1 MANTTPSQQTYLPG
15 THPDLPPPVST
26 SGAIGWARNNLFSS
40 PLNIVLTVLSAWFLW
55 TMIPPL
61 LTWGLFDA
69 VWQASS
75 RKDCW
80 AQMDVAEGAACW
92 AFIADRLQVFIY
104 GFYPEGER
112 WRVNLSFV
120 LFVIAVVYALYDR
133 MPARRYG
140 LWYCVAFPF
149 IVGWLLFGGL
159 FGLVAVETN
168 DFGGIMLTMVLGVTA
183 IAFSLPIGIVLALG
197 RRSTMP
203 VLRIVCVL
211 FIEFIRGVPLIA
223 LLFVASTMLNYFLPP
238 GTFFDLLFRVLI
250 IMTLFA
256 SAYAA
261 EVVRGGLQGIPRG
274 QFEAA
279 DAMGL
284 TYWKTH
290 RLIIL
295 PQALKISIPGFINTF
310 IGTFKDTT
318 LVLIIGMMDPLG
330 IGRSALADAE
340 WAGLAREMYLFI
352 ALFFFI
358 CCFSMSRYSLHL
370 EKKLDTGH

>member
-1 MANTTPSQQTYLPG
+1 
-15 THPDLPPPVST
+15 
-26 SGAIGWARNNLFSS
+26 
-40 PLNIVLTVLSAWFLW
+40 
-55 TMIPPL
+55 
-61 LTWGLFDA
+61 
-69 VWQASS
+69 
-75 RKDCW
+75 
-80 AQMDVAEGAACW
+80 MDVPEGGACW
-92 AFIADRLQVFIY
+92 AFITDRFRVFIY

-120 LFVIAVVYALYDR
+120 LFVIAALYARYDR

-140 LWYCVAFPF
+140 LWYCLAFRF
-149 IVGWLLFGGL
+149 LVGWLLFGGL
-159 FGLVAVETN
+159 GLTPVETN
-168 DFGGIMLTMVLGVTA
+168 DFGGILLTMVLGVTA

-211 FIEFIRGVPLIA
+211 LIEFIRGVPLIA

-238 GTFFDLLFRVLI
+238 GTFFDLLIRVLI

>member
-26 SGAIGWARNNLFSS
+26 SGVIGWARSHLFSS
-40 PLNIVLTVLSAWFLW
+40 PLNIILTALCAGFLW
-55 TMIPPL
+55 IIIPPL

-69 VWQASS
+69 VWQADS

-80 AQMDVAEGAACW
+80 AQMDVPEGGACW
-92 AFIADRLQVFIY
+92 AFITDRFRVFIY

-120 LFVIAVVYALYDR
+120 LFVIAALYALYDR

-140 LWYCVAFPF
+140 LWYCLAFPF
-149 IVGWLLFGGL
+149 LVGWLLFGGL
-159 FGLVAVETN
+159 GLTPVETN
-168 DFGGIMLTMVLGVTA
+168 DFGGILLTMVLGVTA

-238 GTFFDLLFRVLI
+238 GTFFDLLIRVLI

-274 QFEAA
+274 QYEAA

>member
-1 MANTTPSQQTYLPG
+1 LPG
-15 THPDLPPPVST
+15 NHPDLPPPIST
-26 SGAIGWARNNLFSS
+26 SGAIGWVRKNLFSS
-40 PLNIVLTVLSAWFLW
+40 PLNIILTLLSAGFLW
-55 TMIPPL
+55 VIIPPL

-69 VWQASS
+69 VWQADS

-80 AQMDVAEGAACW
+80 AQMDVPEGAACW
-92 AFIADRLQVFIY
+92 AFIADRFQVFVY

-112 WRVNLSFV
+112 WRVNLSFG
-120 LFVIAVVYALYDR
+120 LFVIALLYALYDR

-140 LWYCVAFPF
+140 LWYCLAFPF
-149 IVGWLLFGGL
+149 LVGWLLFGGL
-159 FGLVAVETN
+159 GLVPVETN

-238 GTFFDLLFRVLI
+238 GTFFDLLIRVLI

-274 QFEAA
+274 QYEAA